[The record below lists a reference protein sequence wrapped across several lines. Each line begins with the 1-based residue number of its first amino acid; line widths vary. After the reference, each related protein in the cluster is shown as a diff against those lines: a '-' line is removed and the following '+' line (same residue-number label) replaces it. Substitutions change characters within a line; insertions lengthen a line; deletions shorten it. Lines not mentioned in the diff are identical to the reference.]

1 VRGVQQ
7 NELGPV
13 VYVAKPNYVN
23 VENVNDST
31 RTFTVKPPT
40 ANQGAINQKGYLAVP
55 TGGTRLIVANAEVR
69 FRDPFF
75 PNLLQWTTFVD
86 AGNVWETSNPFLRKQ
101 SVRVTPG
108 LGLSVLT
115 FLGPIGVT
123 AGYNDKTQPRAQ
135 LYYNDVYRAASGEP
149 VTGQPNVSN
158 GTVCIQ
164 PAAASTLHK
173 RGGRWVQDQSECAA
187 SGFQPARR
195 RNFYD
200 KIVLLFSIGQAF

>member
-1 VRGVQQ
+1 
-7 NELGPV
+7 
-13 VYVAKPNYVN
+13 VN
-23 VENVNDST
+23 VDDST
-31 RTFTVKPPT
+31 RTFAVTPYDPVHPDRFIT
-40 ANQGAINQKGYLAVP
+40 NKGYQAVP

-86 AGNVWETSNPFLRKQ
+86 GGNVWETTSPVLAKQ
-101 SVRVTPG
+101 SWRITPG

-123 AGYNDKTQPRAQ
+123 AGYNDRTQPRAQ

-149 VTGQPNVSN
+149 ADAPNVSS
-158 GTVCIQ
+158 GTVCLQ
-164 PAAASTLHK
+164 LSGVSTLHK
-173 RGGRWVQDQSECAA
+173 RGGKWVQNQDECE
-187 SGFQPARR
+187 SPTFQPARR
-195 RNFYD
+195 RKLSD